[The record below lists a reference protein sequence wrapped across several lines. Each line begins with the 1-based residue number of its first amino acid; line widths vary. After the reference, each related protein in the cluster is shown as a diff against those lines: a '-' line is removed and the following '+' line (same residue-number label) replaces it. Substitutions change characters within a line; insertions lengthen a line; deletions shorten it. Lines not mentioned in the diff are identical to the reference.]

1 MKIIREPEFAARN
14 QLRAPGKGAGSGNLS
29 VVASAG
35 EKRRKGYAYGVG

>member
-1 MKIIREPEFAARN
+1 MKIIRAGLQAGDA
-14 QLRAPGKGAGSGNLS
+14 LAGSGNLS